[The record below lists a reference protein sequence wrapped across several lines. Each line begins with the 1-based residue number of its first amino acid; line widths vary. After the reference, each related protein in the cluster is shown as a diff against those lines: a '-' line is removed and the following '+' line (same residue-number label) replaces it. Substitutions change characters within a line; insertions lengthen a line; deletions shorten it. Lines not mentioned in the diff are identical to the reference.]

1 MSASAASWR
10 AKAGSLASSSAW
22 KRRFSSSRTSSGFIA
37 ATAACT
43 GGPTTPF
50 LFRTGRASRSP
61 RPPGP
66 AEVGAEDDAGAAI
79 DQVGDRRP
87 GLADAPVVGDATVLQ
102 RDVEVHAA
110 GHPLPRDVDVPPRL
124 LGPAAP

>member
-37 ATAACT
+37 ATA
-43 GGPTTPF
+43 
-50 LFRTGRASRSP
+50 P
-61 RPPGP
+61 RPLPLRPHALVRLAHGAVQQFTEARRHRIEAQALHPLPPGP

-79 DQVGDRRP
+79 DQVGDR
-87 GLADAPVVGDATVLQ
+87 
-102 RDVEVHAA
+102 
-110 GHPLPRDVDVPPRL
+110 
-124 LGPAAP
+124 